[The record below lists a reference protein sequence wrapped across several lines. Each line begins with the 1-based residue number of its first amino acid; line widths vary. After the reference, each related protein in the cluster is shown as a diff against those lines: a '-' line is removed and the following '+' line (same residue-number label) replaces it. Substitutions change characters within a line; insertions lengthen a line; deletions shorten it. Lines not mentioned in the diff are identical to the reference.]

1 MSDVEKKMGG
11 KVSFIYINVADDT
24 ERAFGEKLG
33 NTKQTTL
40 QFRDK
45 NGKLINQISGVQ
57 TPEYIQAELQ
67 KMLK

>member
-1 MSDVEKKMGG
+1 MSDVEKTMGG
-11 KVSFIYINVADDT
+11 KVSFIYINVADDK
-24 ERAFGEKLG
+24 ERALGEKLG

-45 NGKLINQISGVQ
+45 SGKLINQVSGVQ
-57 TPEYIQAELQ
+57 TPEFIENELK